1 MNKGLKTMDVE
12 LSSPSPQKTKTTLIT
27 EEILYLRILNSHK
40 MLMLLLIVFHIF
52 IITIS
57 TFSSFNNVQFT
68 EESAVCQNAEHIK
81 NGAYI
86 VLNLV
91 LIHFAFQSIRR
102 SKALIANIH
111 FYERHS
117 LILIMGMLLSLL
129 ILLFKFVP
137 DFICKNL
144 SISLFN
150 ALIMTGH
157 LFVENMLLVM
167 YTKWFVGEL
176 RTFGALIN

>member
-1 MNKGLKTMDVE
+1 MDVE
-12 LSSPSPQKTKTTLIT
+12 LSSPSPQKAKTILIT
-27 EEILYLRILNSHK
+27 EEILYLRILNNHK
-40 MLMLLLIVFHIF
+40 MLMFFLIIFHIF
-52 IITIS
+52 IISIS
-57 TFSSFNNVQFT
+57 TLNSFNNLQIV
-68 EESAVCQNAEHIK
+68 EEKMVCQNAEHIK
-81 NGAYI
+81 NIAYI
-86 VLNLV
+86 ILNII
-91 LIHFAFQSIRR
+91 LINFAFQSIRR
-102 SKALIANIH
+102 SKALISNIH

-137 DFICKNL
+137 DFMCLNL
-144 SISLFN
+144 RISLFN

-167 YTKWFVGEL
+167 YTKWFVSEL